1 MSEKKSR
8 IADFEKSLAALEDL
22 VKKLEAGDLPLE
34 ESLKQFERGVQ
45 LARSC
50 QEALQQ
56 AELRVQQLIQP
67 ANGPAKL
74 VDFDTQTE

>member
-50 QEALQQ
+50 Q
-56 AELRVQQLIQP
+56 
-67 ANGPAKL
+67 
-74 VDFDTQTE
+74 

>member
-1 MSEKKSR
+1 MNDKKSR
-8 IADFEKSLAALEDL
+8 VADFEKSLAALEEL

-67 ANGPAKL
+67 ANGPARL
-74 VDFDTQTE
+74 ADFEPKE